1 MTSMLATE
9 SAEKPPAR
17 TLLETWGKNERMRH
31 VPPVEWIVRKL
42 DVDLRR
48 RIDLASAVFT
58 AMSVADPRRAK
69 MESELRALCRAI
81 DRLSDAGKHTRTP
94 NDQHPPSD
102 LGGRVSSAVTHAVSN
117 LNSLDPNLF
126 GRRYP
131 FQTFER
137 SRAEPVMAALLVV
150 ICVLTR
156 VASLA
161 REIDPSVDERV
172 LAGLVTLQQ
181 PLREQPIA

>member
-1 MTSMLATE
+1 MTSVLATE
-9 SAEKPPAR
+9 AAEKPPAR

-42 DVDLRR
+42 DDELRR
-48 RIDLASAVFT
+48 RIDIATAVFA
-58 AMSVADPRRAK
+58 AMPVDDARHAK
-69 MESELRALCRAI
+69 MESELRALCRTI
-81 DRLSDAGKHTRTP
+81 DRLADAGRHTRTES
-94 NDQHPPSD
+94 NSYSE
-102 LGGRVSSAVTHAVSN
+102 LGARISTAITHAVSN

-137 SRAEPVMAALLVV
+137 SRAETVMAALLVV
-150 ICVLTR
+150 ICALSR
-156 VASLA
+156 VAARA
-161 REIDPSVDERV
+161 REIDPSADERV
-172 LAGLVTLQQ
+172 LGGLVTLQQ

>member
-9 SAEKPPAR
+9 AAEKPPAR

-42 DVDLRR
+42 DGDLRR
-48 RIDLASAVFT
+48 RIDVASSVFV
-58 AMSVADPRRAK
+58 AMPLDDARRAK
-69 MESELRALCRAI
+69 METELRLLCRAI
-81 DRLSDAGKHTRTP
+81 DRLADAGRHTRT

-102 LGGRVSSAVTHAVSN
+102 LATRISSAIAHAVTN
-117 LNSLDPNLF
+117 LNALDANLF

-137 SRAEPVMAALLVV
+137 SRAEGVAAALMVV
-150 ICVLTR
+150 MWAITR
-156 VASLA
+156 TLAVA
-161 REIDPSVDERV
+161 RDIDPSVDER
-172 LAGLVTLQQ
+172 LFAGLVTLQQ

>member
-9 SAEKPPAR
+9 AAEKPAAR

-42 DVDLRR
+42 DGDLRR
-48 RIDLASAVFT
+48 RIDIACAVF
-58 AMSVADPRRAK
+58 AVMSFDDARKPR
-69 MESELRALCRAI
+69 MESELRALSRAI
-81 DRLSDAGKHTRTP
+81 DRLADSGRHIRTIDQRPSSDVGSRI
-94 NDQHPPSD
+94 
-102 LGGRVSSAVTHAVSN
+102 SSAIAHAVTN
-117 LNSLDPNLF
+117 LNSLDANLF

-137 SRAEPVMAALLVV
+137 SRAEAVAAALMVV
-150 ICVLTR
+150 TCAVTR
-156 VASLA
+156 TLAVA
-161 REIDPSVDERV
+161 RDIDPSIDERL
-172 LAGLVTLQQ
+172 LAGLVTLQE

>member
-1 MTSMLATE
+1 MTSTLATE
-9 SAEKPPAR
+9 AAEKPPAR

-48 RIDLASAVFT
+48 RIDLASAVF
-58 AMSVADPRRAK
+58 AAVSVDDPRRAK
-69 MESELRALCRAI
+69 MESELRALCRTI
-81 DRLSDAGKHTRTP
+81 DRLADAGKHTRTT
-94 NDQHPPSD
+94 DQHPPSD
-102 LGGRVSSAVTHAVSN
+102 LGGRISSAVTHAVSN

-137 SRAEPVMAALLVV
+137 SRAEAVMAALLVV
-150 ICVLTR
+150 ICALTR

-172 LAGLVTLQQ
+172 LADLVTLQQ

>member
-1 MTSMLATE
+1 MTSMLATDA
-9 SAEKPPAR
+9 AEKPPAR

-42 DVDLRR
+42 DGDLRR
-48 RIDLASAVFT
+48 RIDIASAVYA
-58 AMSVADPRRAK
+58 AMPIDDARHGK
-69 MESELRALCRAI
+69 MESELRVLCRSV
-81 DRLSDAGKHTRTP
+81 DRLSDAARYTRII
-94 NDQHPPSD
+94 DSHLSSD
-102 LGGRVSSAVTHAVSN
+102 LGGRISMAITHAVSN

-137 SRAEPVMAALLVV
+137 SRAETVMAGLLVV
-150 ICVLTR
+150 ICALTR

-161 REIDPSVDERV
+161 REIDPSADERV